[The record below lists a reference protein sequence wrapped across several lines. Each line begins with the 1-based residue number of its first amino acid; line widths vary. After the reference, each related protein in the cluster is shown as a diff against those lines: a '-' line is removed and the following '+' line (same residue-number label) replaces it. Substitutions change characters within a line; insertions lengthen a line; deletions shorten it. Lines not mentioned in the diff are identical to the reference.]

1 MLSEEIALKIIR
13 QAVKAPSGHNTQPW
27 MFKYGRDYIDI
38 IPDFSK
44 KLEVVDPQNRE
55 LYISIGCAVENT
67 IMASAYFGFDS
78 KIEFSKIENSLLVK
92 IKLEK
97 SDQEL
102 KNSLYP
108 YISKRGCNRGVY
120 KEKLIEKNLLT
131 MIQEMLVDKNATI
144 EFFSKK
150 EAFEMLV
157 QFILEANVLQ
167 VSNADFKKELV
178 SWMRFSE
185 KGAMQ
190 KGDGLYSA
198 CMGIPNLGSLI
209 GPHFIQFVLNPK
221 MENKR
226 ILKVMQNT
234 PHFALFSIEND
245 TPEGWIQLGRVF
257 QRFGLLTT
265 KLGISHSHL
274 NMPCEVDTIR
284 EKMEK
289 SLNLEGKTPL
299 LLIRMGYNNPMPF
312 SFRKNIEKV
321 IVKDDSNEI

>member
-27 MFKYGRDYIDI
+27 LFKYGRDYIDI

-67 IMASAYFGFDS
+67 IIASEYYGFHS
-78 KIEFSKIENSLLVK
+78 KIELRNSENGLQVRNV
-92 IKLEK
+92 LEK

-108 YISKRGCNRGVY
+108 YIAKRGTNRRIY
-120 KEKLIEKNLLT
+120 KEKLIEKHLMT
-131 MIQEMLVDKNATI
+131 MIQEMLVEKHVSI
-144 EFFSKK
+144 QFFSKK
-150 EAFEMLV
+150 DAFEMLAPY
-157 QFILEANVLQ
+157 ILEANELQ

-185 KGAMQ
+185 KGALQ

-221 MENKR
+221 METKR
-226 ILKVMQNT
+226 ILKIMQHT
-234 PHFALFSIEND
+234 SHFALFSIEND
-245 TPEGWIQLGRVF
+245 TPEGWIQLGRIF

-265 KLGISHSHL
+265 KLGIAHSHL

-289 SLNLEGKTPL
+289 SLNLEGETPL

-321 IVKDDSNEI
+321 IIKDDSNEI